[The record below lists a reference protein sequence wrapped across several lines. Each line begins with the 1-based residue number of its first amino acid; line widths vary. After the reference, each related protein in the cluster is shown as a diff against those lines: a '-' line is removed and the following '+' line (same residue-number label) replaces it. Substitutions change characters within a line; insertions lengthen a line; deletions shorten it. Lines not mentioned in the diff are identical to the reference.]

1 MSHMK
6 NEHKSHIQSPEV
18 LKKIGVSLARRLM
31 AGTMVLGT
39 SANANEDTSESSAFP
54 GMLDAVDPSE
64 ISIVSDQH
72 AENADED
79 ASSEG
84 SVEINRIGEEEDTP
98 DSESEDMVDVESDV
112 ESDNAADAETDSEA
126 VSESEGTLGLGAEA
140 DVESE
145 NTADV
150 ESDVELDD
158 MADVES
164 DVEADVESDVEADV
178 ESDVEADPN
187 AVVNDEA
194 TVIDGDEL
202 EGLPHTNGDA
212 PQISLIASA
221 MAFAMGAGLVLYS
234 RRRQGQ

>member
-1 MSHMK
+1 MT

-18 LKKIGVSLARRLM
+18 LKKIGVSLASTLVISTM
-31 AGTMVLGT
+31 MLGAGA
-39 SANANEDTSESSAFP
+39 SANEDTSESNAFP

-72 AENADED
+72 AESTDED

-98 DSESEDMVDVESDV
+98 DSESEGTADVESDVDADMETEFESDMETEFESDDAAENTADVESGVESDV
-112 ESDNAADAETDSEA
+112 ESDD
-126 VSESEGTLGLGAEA
+126 
-140 DVESE
+140 
-145 NTADV
+145 TADV
-150 ESDVELDD
+150 E
-158 MADVES
+158 ANVES
-164 DVEADVESDVEADV
+164 DI
-178 ESDVEADPN
+178 EADPN
-187 AVVNDEA
+187 TVVNDEA
-194 TVIDGDEL
+194 TVINGDES

>member
-1 MSHMK
+1 MT

-18 LKKIGVSLARRLM
+18 LKKIGVSLASTLVISTM
-31 AGTMVLGT
+31 MLGAGA
-39 SANANEDTSESSAFP
+39 SANEDTSESNAFP

-84 SVEINRIGEEEDTP
+84 SVEINRIGESDEADDGGSDDAT
-98 DSESEDMVDVESDV
+98 DVESDV
-112 ESDNAADAETDSEA
+112 ESDVDSDDTMND
-126 VSESEGTLGLGAEA
+126 ESE
-140 DVESE
+140 VEVE
-145 NTADV
+145 NTADFESDV
-150 ESDVELDD
+150 ESDVDSDD
-158 MADVES
+158 TAEVES
-164 DVEADVESDVEADV
+164 DV

-187 AVVNDEA
+187 TVVNDEA
-194 TVIDGDEL
+194 TVINGDEL

>member
-1 MSHMK
+1 MT
-6 NEHKSHIQSPEV
+6 NERKSHIQSPEV
-18 LKKIGVSLARRLM
+18 LKKIGVSLASTLVI
-31 AGTMVLGT
+31 GTMVLGT
-39 SANANEDTSESSAFP
+39 SANANEDTSESNAFP

-64 ISIVSDQH
+64 ISIISDQH

-84 SVEINRIGEEEDTP
+84 SVEINRVGEEEDTP
-98 DSESEDMVDVESDV
+98 DSESEGTADSESEGTADSESEDTAAVESDV
-112 ESDNAADAETDSEA
+112 ETDSESI
-126 VSESEGTLGLGAEA
+126 SESEDTP
-140 DVESE
+140 DVEANVESDDAAG

-150 ESDVELDD
+150 ESDFESDFESDD

-164 DVEADVESDVEADV
+164 DVEAAVEAN
-178 ESDVEADPN
+178 PN
-187 AVVNDEA
+187 TVVNDEA
-194 TVIDGDEL
+194 VVINGDEL

>member
-18 LKKIGVSLARRLM
+18 LKKIGVSLASTLVI
-31 AGTMVLGT
+31 GTMVLGT
-39 SANANEDTSESSAFP
+39 SANANEDTSESNAFP

-64 ISIVSDQH
+64 ISIISDQH

-79 ASSEG
+79 ASLEG

-98 DSESEDMVDVESDV
+98 DSESEDTADVESDV
-112 ESDNAADAETDSEA
+112 ESAVESDNAVNAETDSEA
-126 VSESEGTLGLGAEA
+126 VSESEDTLGLGAET

-158 MADVES
+158 MADVG
-164 DVEADVESDVEADV
+164 SDVEADV

>member
-1 MSHMK
+1 MT

-18 LKKIGVSLARRLM
+18 LKKIGVSLASTLVISTM
-31 AGTMVLGT
+31 MLGAGA
-39 SANANEDTSESSAFP
+39 SANEDTSESNAFP

-79 ASSEG
+79 ASSGG

-98 DSESEDMVDVESDV
+98 DSESEDTTDL
-112 ESDNAADAETDSEA
+112 ETD
-126 VSESEGTLGLGAEA
+126 G
-140 DVESE
+140 D
-145 NTADV
+145 
-150 ESDVELDD
+150 SDI
-158 MADVES
+158 ES
-164 DVEADVESDVEADV
+164 DVEADNTMDV
-178 ESDVEADPN
+178 ESDVDSDDTAEVESEVEADPN
-187 AVVNDEA
+187 TVVNDEA
-194 TVIDGDEL
+194 TVINGDEL